1 MRLFIFIF
9 TIAVRV
15 IADWSTAV
23 RLSFFKMFLKK
34 SKWIKHIYL
43 RLLYREGRRYKNSN
57 IYILD
62 GSAKSTEERALTK
75 IAHLQLN

>member
-1 MRLFIFIF
+1 
-9 TIAVRV
+9 
-15 IADWSTAV
+15 
-23 RLSFFKMFLKK
+23 MFLKK

-43 RLLYREGRRYKNSN
+43 RLLYREGRCYKNSN

-75 IAHLQLN
+75 IAHLIVFFIHNVVIFIGSVYLSFASR